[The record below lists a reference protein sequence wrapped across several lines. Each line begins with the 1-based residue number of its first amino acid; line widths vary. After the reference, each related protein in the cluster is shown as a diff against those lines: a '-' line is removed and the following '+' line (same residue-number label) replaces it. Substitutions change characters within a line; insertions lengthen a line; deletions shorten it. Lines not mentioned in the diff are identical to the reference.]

1 MPAKTYIRIGYAI
14 LFILLLVLF
23 VVNLVLGSVMIPME
37 QLQKLLFSMDKA
49 DEIVAQIIFK
59 SRLPQTIT
67 AILAGAAL
75 AVAGLQMQ
83 TLFRN
88 PLADPSILGIS
99 SGASLG
105 VAFLVMMT
113 SSLGV
118 ALIASWGLFGHMAL
132 VVTAFLGAFTVLL
145 IILNLSRK
153 INNNA
158 VLLIVGIMIGYGSGA
173 VIDVLKFLS
182 PKEDVY
188 AFVIWGMGSFSN
200 VTNSQL
206 LFMAP
211 VALIGLTW
219 SLFMTKHLNIMLLG
233 DNYGTNL
240 GLNIK
245 TTRFLILSNTGLLTA
260 LITAFCGP
268 IAFIGLAVP
277 HLVKALMKTSDHA
290 ILLPSVIM
298 AGATLALACNFI
310 ARLPGFDGTLP
321 INSVTAFMGAPVVV
335 WVLLKRRKE
344 NGF

>member
-1 MPAKTYIRIGYAI
+1 MPTKPFIRIGYAL
-14 LFILLLVLF
+14 LFILLVVFF
-23 VVNLVLGSVMIPME
+23 VVNILFGSVMIPIE
-37 QLQKLLFSMDKA
+37 QLQKLVFDAANA
-49 DEIVAQIIFK
+49 DATVAQIIFK

-67 AILAGAAL
+67 AVLAGATL

-118 ALIASWGLFGHMAL
+118 SLVAAWGLFGNMAM
-132 VVTAFLGAFTVLL
+132 VVTAFLGAFAVLL
-145 IILNLSRK
+145 VILHLSQK

-158 VLLIVGIMIGYGSGA
+158 VLLIVGIMIGYGSSA
-173 VIDVLKFLS
+173 VIDILKFFS

-188 AFVIWGMGSFSN
+188 AFVVWGMGSFSN
-200 VTNSQL
+200 ITHTQL
-206 LFMAP
+206 WFMAP
-211 VALIGLTW
+211 VAIVGLGW

-240 GLNIK
+240 GLDIK

-277 HLVKALMKTSDHA
+277 HLVKALMRTSDHA
-290 ILLPSVIM
+290 ILLPSVMM
-298 AGATLALACNFI
+298 AGATLALACNLI